1 MMSWRWR
8 MRSWVKVWMNGME
21 INGVRERMIVGR
33 RVDMDRV
40 VMMVVLLGGGE
51 VFGLIG
57 MILGVAWAG
66 IMRVMIVEYI
76 DMRGRVD

>member
-1 MMSWRWR
+1 M
-8 MRSWVKVWMNGME
+8 
-21 INGVRERMIVGR
+21 GR